1 MDFEN
6 IFKSR
11 KHILKMLRVRGYDTT
26 KYDNQNREELLILF
40 QNRDKKI
47 STIQDTIDILI
58 EGPNNKIFV
67 KYILTDKPPR
77 SKAIEKYVENYY
89 YEEAFLEKKDVCI
102 FITKDKVTYKGSL
115 ENYMN
120 GIYYKDKIFFQVMCL
135 NSLLYDL
142 TLNKLVP
149 KYQIL
154 NEEETQ
160 EVIRKHNVDS
170 YSCFPNVLINDPL
183 AVFYGVKVNE
193 LVKITYPSTT
203 NGITS
208 FYRLCIT
215 GS

>member
-6 IFKSR
+6 IYKSR
-11 KHILKMLRVRGYDTT
+11 KHILKMLRVRGYDTK

-40 QNRDKKI
+40 QNRDKKN
-47 STIQDTIDILI
+47 SFIQDTIDILI
-58 EGPNNKIFV
+58 EGLNNKIFV

-89 YEEAFLEKKDVCI
+89 YEEEFLEKEDVCI

-154 NEEETQ
+154 TAEETQ
-160 EVIRKHNVDS
+160 KVANKYGIDDNKL
-170 YSCFPNVLINDPL
+170 FPNVLINDPL
-183 AVFYGVKVNE
+183 AVFYGVKINE
-193 LVKITYPSTT
+193 LVKITYPSIT
-203 NGITS
+203 NGITI

-215 GS
+215 